1 MARVG
6 ELTKSKVV
14 RRVAPAVF
22 VIVAG
27 IGLTACGSSGSS
39 GGTGGG
45 SGGHTTTTTPS
56 SGGGA
61 Y

>member
-1 MARVG
+1 M
-6 ELTKSKVV
+6 KSKVF
-14 RRVAPAVF
+14 RRAAPAVF

-27 IGLTACGSSGSS
+27 VGLTACGSGGSS
-39 GGTGGG
+39 GGSGDG